1 MVIGHNPLLRRGL
14 FFGRMDNM
22 KNDRLTNFGYAAL
35 TVLILLAGA
44 GFASLFPLLWF
55 WVAHGLAGVSEYTS
69 VWVISFLYSLGALL
83 KAIERRKNS
92 R

>member
-1 MVIGHNPLLRRGL
+1 MVIGHSPLLRRGL

-22 KNDRLTNFGYAAL
+22 NNRLTNLGYAAL
-35 TVLILLAGA
+35 TVLIVLAGA

-55 WVAHGLAGVSEYTS
+55 WLAHGLAGVNEYTS
-69 VWVISFLYSLGALL
+69 VWVISFLYCLGGLL